1 MKSSI
6 KLSVGLQGLVL
17 LFGGEICDGAWM
29 GQKISAKQ
37 LKTSEGGDSS
47 CANTLLYDCFLLTS
61 THYKLI
67 VPPILNKPSWA
78 N

>member
-1 MKSSI
+1 MDAQSFA
-6 KLSVGLQGLVL
+6 SVCKALHV
-17 LFGGEICDGAWM
+17 FRRWVCDVAWM

-78 N
+78 D

>member
-1 MKSSI
+1 MGHK
-6 KLSVGLQGLVL
+6 KLYIGLKGFVL
-17 LFGGEICDGAWM
+17 FWGGVFDGARM

-78 N
+78 D

>member
-1 MKSSI
+1 MFFED
-6 KLSVGLQGLVL
+6 GA
-17 LFGGEICDGAWM
+17 CDGAWM

-37 LKTSEGGDSS
+37 LKTCEGDDSS
-47 CANTLLYDCFLLTS
+47 CANTLLYDRFLLTS

-78 N
+78 D

>member
-1 MKSSI
+1 MFFED
-6 KLSVGLQGLVL
+6 GTR
-17 LFGGEICDGAWM
+17 DGAWM

-47 CANTLLYDCFLLTS
+47 CANTLLYDRFLLTS
-61 THYKLI
+61 THCKLI

-78 N
+78 D

>member
-1 MKSSI
+1 MH
-6 KLSVGLQGLVL
+6 
-17 LFGGEICDGAWM
+17 LFAWLCMFFEDGACM

-37 LKTSEGGDSS
+37 LKTSVGGDSS
-47 CANTLLYDCFLLTS
+47 CANTLLYDCFMFTS

-78 N
+78 D